1 MLQRLVVLLLLANL
15 LFFAWSRGWLEQITG
30 SRVHPER
37 EPERLARQVNPE
49 LVVILPPGAAP
60 AANATGAGASASAPA
75 TTAPAAAASS
85 VSAAGSCLEAGPFAT
100 GAAVSAVAALQALQP
115 ALPPG
120 SWVEVKTDRP
130 GSWMVYMG
138 RFPNRDALT
147 KKDEELKRTRVSY
160 ESLTAPA
167 DLVPGFS
174 FGRYDDRGAA
184 DRALEQLGQRGVRS
198 ARVVELSAPAT
209 QHMLRA
215 EKADAAVAAQL
226 TAIRSS
232 ALGRGFVPCG
242 S

>member
-49 LVVILPPGAAP
+49 LVVILPAAP
-60 AANATGAGASASAPA
+60 AASATGAAPSASATA
-75 TTAPAAAASS
+75 TSAPAAAASS
-85 VSAAGSCLEAGPFAT
+85 VSAAGICLEAGPFAT

-120 SWVEVKTDRP
+120 SWVEVKSERP

-138 RFPNRDALT
+138 RFPNRDALA

-174 FGRYDDRGAA
+174 FGRHDDRAAA

-232 ALGRGFVPCG
+232 VLGRGFVPCG

>member
-1 MLQRLVVLLLLANL
+1 MLQRLVILLLLANL
-15 LFFAWSRGWLEQITG
+15 LFFAWSRGWLEDITG

-37 EPERLARQVNPE
+37 EPERLTRQVNPE
-49 LVVILPPGAAP
+49 LVVILPPGAA
-60 AANATGAGASASAPA
+60 AAASGAGAAASAPPSV
-75 TTAPAAAASS
+75 PAAAASS
-85 VSAAGSCLEAGPFAT
+85 VTDAGTCLEAGPFAT

-115 ALPPG
+115 PLPPG
-120 SWVEVKTDRP
+120 SWAEVNTERP

-138 RFPNRDALT
+138 RFPNRDAQA

-174 FGRYDDRGAA
+174 FGRFDDRAAA

-198 ARVVELSAPAT
+198 ARVVELSAPST

-215 EKADAAVAAQL
+215 EKASAAVAAQL
-226 TAIRSS
+226 TSIRSP
-232 ALGRGFVPCG
+232 ALGRGFVACG

>member
-1 MLQRLVVLLLLANL
+1 MLQRLVILLLLANL
-15 LFFAWSRGWLEQITG
+15 LFFAWSRGWLEEITG

-37 EPERLARQVNPE
+37 EPERLTRQVNPE
-49 LVVILPPGAAP
+49 LVVILPPDAASAASSAGAA
-60 AANATGAGASASAPA
+60 GSAPA
-75 TTAPAAAASS
+75 NAPAAAASS
-85 VSAAGSCLEAGPFAT
+85 VAAAGTCLEAGPFAT

-115 ALPPG
+115 PLPAG
-120 SWVEVKTDRP
+120 SWAEVKTERP

-138 RFPNRDALT
+138 RFPNRDAQA

-174 FGRYDDRGAA
+174 FGRYDDRAAA
-184 DRALEQLGQRGVRS
+184 DRALEQIGQRGVRS
-198 ARVVELSAPAT
+198 ARVVELSAPST
-209 QHMLRA
+209 QHMLRV

-226 TAIRSS
+226 ASIRSP
-232 ALGRGFVPCG
+232 ALGRGFAPCG

>member
-1 MLQRLVVLLLLANL
+1 MLQRLVILLLLANL
-15 LFFAWSRGWLEQITG
+15 LFFAWSRGWLEEITG

-37 EPERLARQVNPE
+37 EPERLTRQVNPE
-49 LVVILPPGAAP
+49 LVVILPPGAAS
-60 AANATGAGASASAPA
+60 ATSSAGAAASAPA
-75 TTAPAAAASS
+75 NAPAAAASS
-85 VSAAGSCLEAGPFAT
+85 VAEAGTCLEAGPFAT

-115 ALPPG
+115 PLPAG
-120 SWVEVKTDRP
+120 SWAEVKTDRP

-138 RFPNRDALT
+138 RFPNRDAQT

-174 FGRYDDRGAA
+174 FGRYDDRAAA

-198 ARVVELSAPAT
+198 ARVVELSAPST
-209 QHMLRA
+209 LYMLRA
-215 EKADAAVAAQL
+215 EKADAAMASQL
-226 TAIRSS
+226 ASIRSP
-232 ALGRGFVPCG
+232 ALGRGFVACG

>member
-1 MLQRLVVLLLLANL
+1 MLQRLVILLILANL

-37 EPERLARQVNPE
+37 EPERLTRQVNPG
-49 LVVILPPGAAP
+49 LVVILPPSAAP
-60 AANATGAGASASAPA
+60 ASNGSSAGPGAAASAAVS
-75 TTAPAAAASS
+75 AAAASS
-85 VSAAGSCLEAGPFAT
+85 VSASGTCLEAGPFAT
-100 GAAVSAVAALQALQP
+100 GAAVSAVAAMEALQP

-138 RFPNRDALT
+138 RFPNRDALA

-174 FGRYDDRGAA
+174 FGRHDDRAAA

-215 EKADAAVAAQL
+215 ERADPALAAQL
-226 TAIRSS
+226 TALRSPV
-232 ALGRGFVPCG
+232 LGRGFVPCG
-242 S
+242 N

>member
-1 MLQRLVVLLLLANL
+1 MLQRLVILLLLANL
-15 LFFAWSRGWLEQITG
+15 LFFAWSRGWLEEITG

-37 EPERLARQVNPE
+37 EPERLTRQVNPE
-49 LVVILPPGAAP
+49 LVVILPPGAASAASGAP
-60 AANATGAGASASAPA
+60 AASSASAK
-75 TTAPAAAASS
+75 APAAAASS
-85 VSAAGSCLEAGPFAT
+85 VSEAGTCLEAGPFAT

-115 ALPPG
+115 PLPAG
-120 SWVEVKTDRP
+120 SWAEVKTDRP

-138 RFPNRDALT
+138 RFPNRDAQS

-167 DLVPGFS
+167 ELVPGFS
-174 FGRYDDRGAA
+174 FGRYDDRTAA

-198 ARVVELSAPAT
+198 ARVVELSAPST

-226 TAIRSS
+226 ASIRSP